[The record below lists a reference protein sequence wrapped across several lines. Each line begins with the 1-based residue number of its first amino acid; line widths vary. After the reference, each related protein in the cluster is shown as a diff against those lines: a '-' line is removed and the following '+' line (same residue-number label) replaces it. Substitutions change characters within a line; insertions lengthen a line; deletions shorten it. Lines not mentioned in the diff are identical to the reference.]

1 MKDVMELQINSNT
14 LDTSYSNIRNERR
27 VINYVTAFIRESE
40 AMKSTSGTSESA
52 SFLF

>member
-27 VINYVTAFIRESE
+27 IINYVTAFIRESYE
-40 AMKSTSGTSESA
+40 EYERNFGIG
-52 SFLF
+52 